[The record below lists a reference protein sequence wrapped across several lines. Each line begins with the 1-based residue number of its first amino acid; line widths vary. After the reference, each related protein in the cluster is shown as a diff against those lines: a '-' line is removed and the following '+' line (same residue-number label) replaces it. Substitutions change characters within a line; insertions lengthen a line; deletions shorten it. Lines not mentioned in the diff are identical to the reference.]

1 MFFLLMSF
9 ELVELVYRI
18 QTSKNYF
25 FLLLNK
31 QTFLFVKTKYFRYS
45 LFDLSIKIFFLY
57 LDRLLV
63 RYKKYFVFLTI
74 IAGFVL
80 IGILGI
86 TSILRIRNS
95 YIIAGLIIKV
105 NRFLITNTWGYL
117 VSVLLDIIS

>member
-1 MFFLLMSF
+1 LLISF
-9 ELVELVYRI
+9 EFVEFIYRI
-18 QTSKNYF
+18 QTNKNHF
-25 FLLLNK
+25 FLLFNK
-31 QTFLFVKTKYFRYS
+31 QVFLFVKAKYFCYS
-45 LFDLSIKIFFLY
+45 FFNLSIKIFFLY

-63 RYKKYFVFLTI
+63 GYKKYFVSLVVITSLILT
-74 IAGFVL
+74 
-80 IGILGI
+80 GILGI